1 MLLSP
6 KAEQTVSQALAE
18 AEERT
23 LVESRL
29 WQRIVASCKE
39 AGLPMDEEAP
49 DFVCAA
55 TVATPTIGVFR
66 IASEPNE
73 AVEDEDDDRPSSPFG
88 SDEEE

>member
-1 MLLSP
+1 MSP

-23 LVESRL
+23 LIESRL
-29 WQRIVASCKE
+29 WQRIVAACRE
-39 AGLPMDEEAP
+39 ANLPMDEEAP

-55 TVATPTIGVFR
+55 IVPTPTVGVFR
-66 IASEPNE
+66 LAHEPNE
-73 AVEDEDDDRPSSPFG
+73 DAQVEVRPSSPFG